1 LKYLVIPF
9 FNESKR
15 FDPQYF
21 QALFQM
27 EDSHW
32 VLIDDGSE
40 DDTFLKLKEFSSV
53 PNVTILKNE
62 MNLGKAETVRI
73 GMQHI
78 MISNE
83 INVKD
88 ENLLG
93 FLDADGA
100 FNLATVETFLRNASE
115 LLASRP
121 EYFAVWSS
129 RVKLSGRNI
138 QRNPKR
144 HYLGRVINTF
154 IGTFIPYIP
163 YDSQSGLKVFRC
175 DNSLNEITYK
185 RFETKWLFDIE
196 LLIRMY
202 NKNLAVYEQPV
213 DFWRDV
219 RGGSLGIKQAAQIIS
234 EVIRIKR
241 LHNRERRD

>member
-1 LKYLVIPF
+1 MKYLVIPF

-27 EDSHW
+27 EDSYW
-32 VLIDDGSE
+32 VLVDDGSE

-78 MISNE
+78 MISNGT
-83 INVKD
+83 NVKD

-100 FNLATVETFLRNASE
+100 FNLAAVETFLRNASE

-175 DNSLNEITYK
+175 DNSLNKITCK

>member
-1 LKYLVIPF
+1 
-9 FNESKR
+9 
-15 FDPQYF
+15 
-21 QALFQM
+21 M

>member
-175 DNSLNEITYK
+175 DNSLNEITFK

-219 RGGSLGIKQAAQIIS
+219 RGGSLGIEQATQIIS

-241 LHNRERRD
+241 LHDRERRG

>member
-1 LKYLVIPF
+1 
-9 FNESKR
+9 
-15 FDPQYF
+15 
-21 QALFQM
+21 M

-40 DDTFLKLKEFSSV
+40 DDTFLKLKEFFSV